1 MRKAEGESRKILV
14 CAGTRPEAI
23 KMVPVFRALRA
34 RPDRFEVQL
43 CSTGQHREMLRQA
56 FADFGVAPDVELD
69 VMVPNQSLAGLS
81 ARLFDAID
89 GLLAR
94 EHPHVL
100 LVQGDTTTVQI
111 AALCAFYR
119 GILVGHVEA
128 GLRSH
133 NLRSPFPEE
142 LNRRIAG
149 MVSDLHFAPTDA
161 AKKNLLAEGVPA
173 DRVFVTGNTVID
185 ALLWMAEDVRRQ
197 PPPLPR
203 EVESLVTEGRRFV
216 LITGHRR
223 ESFGSGFEHMC
234 EAIRQL
240 ASSHPDVFFV
250 YPVHLNPHVRGPVH
264 AILDGIP
271 SVCLIEPQSYKPFV
285 RLMDACTLIMT
296 DSGGVQEEA
305 PSMGKPVLVMRDV
318 TERMEG
324 VHTGVCKLVGTDT
337 AAIVREASRLLDDS
351 AEYDLMAKATNPYGD
366 GHAAERIV
374 SVLDRW
380 KMG

>member
-1 MRKAEGESRKILV
+1 MRKTENESRKILV

-23 KMVPVFRALRA
+23 KMVPVFCALRA
-34 RPDRFEVQL
+34 RPEQFEVQL

-94 EHPHVL
+94 ERPRVL

-149 MVSDLHFAPTDA
+149 IVGDFHFAPTEA
-161 AKKNLLAEGVPA
+161 AKKNLLAEGVQA

-185 ALLWMAEDVRRQ
+185 ALLWMAEAVRYQ
-197 PPPLPR
+197 PPLLPPV
-203 EVESLVTEGRRFV
+203 VESLVTEGHRFV

-223 ESFGSGFEHMC
+223 ESFGSGFESIC

-240 ASSHPDVFFV
+240 ALFHPDVTFV

-264 AILDGIP
+264 AMLGGIP
-271 SVCLIEPQSYKPFV
+271 SVHLIEPQSYKSFV
-285 RLMDACTLIMT
+285 RLMSSCSIILT

-305 PSMGKPVLVMRDV
+305 PSLGKPVLVMREV

-337 AAIVREASRLLDDS
+337 AA
-351 AEYDLMAKATNPYGD
+351 YDLMAKAANPYGD

-374 SVLDRW
+374 STLEQW
-380 KMG
+380 MTA